1 MNITVYLSSRNDI
14 SPAFKKA
21 TADVADGIG
30 RMGAALVYGGS
41 NAGQMHTATAKAAG
55 AKVIGVIP
63 EIFRHLAD
71 PLADRIIYTKDLGER
86 KTALREMGDA
96 YVALPGGIGT
106 LDEVMSTLAEMTVN
120 RNFDKK
126 ILLVNIDGVFDPLI
140 AQLQKFA
147 ELGLASKEA
156 VDSIVAVPSA
166 VECIEKL
173 KQLTK

>member
-1 MNITVYLSSRNDI
+1 
-14 SPAFKKA
+14 
-21 TADVADGIG
+21 
-30 RMGAALVYGGS
+30 
-41 NAGQMHTATAKAAG
+41 
-55 AKVIGVIP
+55 
-63 EIFRHLAD
+63 
-71 PLADRIIYTKDLGER
+71 
-86 KTALREMGDA
+86 MGDA

-106 LDEVMSTLAEMTVN
+106 LDEVMSTLAEMTVS

-156 VDSIVAVPSA
+156 VDSIVAVSSA
-166 VECIEKL
+166 GECIEKL